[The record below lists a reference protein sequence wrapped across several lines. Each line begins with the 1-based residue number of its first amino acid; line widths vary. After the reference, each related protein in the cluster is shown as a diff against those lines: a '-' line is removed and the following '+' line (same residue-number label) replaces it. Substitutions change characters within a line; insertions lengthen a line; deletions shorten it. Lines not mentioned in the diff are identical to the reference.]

1 MTNNIGDINKAWHYM
16 QQGEI
21 LNALEEAKKVVD
33 SDPYF
38 YDAQVLCGEINT
50 SNQDFLEAEKYL
62 NKAINFNPHK
72 PDAYMRLAW
81 VKYYQNQI
89 DLTLNAIKKA
99 EEIIIEK
106 DEQNNSTPDWVKN
119 GLQELKRI
127 LLTNID
133 QPSNSNQPLGILIR
147 AKFEHKEELA
157 SVSTYDLCNE
167 IIDRLTDEESKQ
179 NISRNLS
186 QEYLNLFAHLSKLLS
201 EEIEVFDNRFSLAW
215 LECQFSASRHQWNKQ
230 HQIPIQNA
238 TYVEI
243 GSGAINPFS
252 FMFLHLM
259 LGAKKCFC
267 LEPDNLVNE
276 SLSLKNLAEIVG
288 KIVINPKKVCGD
300 YPITSE
306 QILKN
311 LSSFKDELLSQGD
324 YKGLDSDKLIYL
336 KESLINNSIPDETAD
351 VTNSVSV
358 LEHLT
363 DLDLSMQEIRRLTK
377 IGGYGLHN
385 IDGIDHEYY
394 QDSSIHPLEFLKVET
409 DSEIVGVCNRIRPLS
424 FVEIFERNGFEVLEI
439 RPYGKIG
446 VSDEL
451 RDFFAE
457 PFRSM
462 SQEFLEVTQAY
473 FLVKRVS

>member
-1 MTNNIGDINKAWHYM
+1 MGNNIGDINKAWHYM
-16 QQGEI
+16 QEGEI
-21 LNALEEAKKVVD
+21 LNALEEAKKVID

-50 SNQDFLEAEKYL
+50 SNQDFVEAERYL

-89 DLTLNAIKKA
+89 NLTLDAIKKT

-106 DEQNNSTPDWVKN
+106 EEQNNLIPNWIKDGIK
-119 GLQELKRI
+119 ELKRI
-127 LLTNID
+127 LLTIE
-133 QPSNSNQPLGILIR
+133 QPSNSNQPLGTLIR
-147 AKFEHKEELA
+147 AKFEQKEELA
-157 SVSTYDLCNE
+157 SVSTYDLCSE
-167 IIDRLTDEESKQ
+167 IAYRLTSKDIEQ

-186 QEYLNLFAHLSKLLS
+186 QESLNLFSYLSKLLS
-201 EEIEVFDNRFSLAW
+201 EEVEVFDNRFSLTW
-215 LECQFSASRHQWNKQ
+215 LECQFCASRNQWSKQ
-230 HQIPIQNA
+230 YQIPLKNA

-267 LEPDNLVNE
+267 LEPDNLVDE

-288 KIVINPKKVCGD
+288 KVVINPKKVCGD
-300 YPITSE
+300 YPITPYE
-306 QILKN
+306 ILEN
-311 LSSFKDELLSQGD
+311 ISSFNLDLLSKGD

-363 DLDLSMQEIRRLTK
+363 DLDSSIQEIRRLTK

-409 DSEIVGVCNRIRPLS
+409 DSEIVGVCNRIRPLE
-424 FVEIFERNGFEVLEI
+424 FKAIFERNGFEVLEI
-439 RPYGKIG
+439 RPYGKME
-446 VSDEL
+446 VSEEL
-451 RDFFAE
+451 RESFVE